1 MIDLGTLG
9 GNNSWAWAIN
19 DAGVIVGKAELVDGS
34 THGFAWVDGTMH
46 DLDGLLIPDID
57 VAIVNARDISNDGS
71 IAAVGAYP
79 DGVKRPYLLTP
90 MPSNPA
96 DINGDGTV
104 NVDDLLLV
112 IGSWGTVQQV
122 PGRHQW

>member
-1 MIDLGTLG
+1 
-9 GNNSWAWAIN
+9 
-19 DAGVIVGKAELVDGS
+19 
-34 THGFAWVDGTMH
+34 MH
-46 DLDGLLIPDID
+46 DLDGMLIPDID
-57 VAIVNARDISNDGS
+57 VVIVNARDIANDGS

-79 DGVKRPYLLTP
+79 DGAKRPYLLTP

-112 IGSWGTVQQV
+112 IGSWGPCSKCPADINGDGQV
-122 PGRHQW
+122 GVDDLLAVISAWG